1 MAGLP
6 PQVPT
11 SLQVYNSYVIDPE
24 WQIKFTTIWCTAL
37 GAAIVVSLPT
47 LIRSLRNGRSLKG
60 FFGVSESL
68 HKGEYAVVAGGDKP
82 PPLRPRRGA
91 AAVLHSITSVRH
103 WTLPYV
109 GLNVLQTIIVLAYL
123 AVVLLCIIKDAPLV
137 SNPNRAGFLA
147 LAQFP
152 IVFLFATK
160 NSILSLLLGPGNGY
174 EKLNYIHRMA
184 GRLMFLGACIH
195 GSLWI
200 RNHLEYGLPII
211 GPQKE
216 TSGVA
221 TFSVLGTIVLTS
233 LRPVRRLFYQAFYF
247 VHVLTFVAFFVTVRY
262 HTLYAE
268 PWIFPALAFF
278 GADAFLRFFRYRI
291 KDAKLSAPDQLM
303 TLVHVQDC
311 DDGWLAGQHVQLRVF
326 FSSRV
331 FESHPFT
338 ILSAPSSKS
347 CFNHSGMILAARVS
361 GDWTSE
367 LNTYTRD
374 KQDLS
379 DPVAEKQSGDERS
392 GVPVHVM
399 IDGPYGGSSVDLGQY
414 ETVLLVAGGSG
425 ATFTLGLLDDIVYRC
440 AKAGRP
446 DGERTKRIEFVWCI
460 KSFGHIAWFSQM
472 LVDIGN
478 LAAGSSLDIHFS
490 IFVTCL
496 CDPEAVPFIPN
507 CNVKLER
514 PSVYIL
520 LRDTVGL
527 SRPPSL
533 ESQEAGEEKPLVEP
547 HGGGGVAVCASGPE
561 SLVIEA
567 RNAVARLGVGDALKL
582 GGVVVHVES
591 FAL

>member
-1 MAGLP
+1 MAA
-6 PQVPT
+6 PQVP
-11 SLQVYNSYVIDPE
+11 SNLQVYDSYVTDPQ
-24 WQIKFTTIWCTAL
+24 WQIKFTKIWCSTL

-68 HKGEYAVVAGGDKP
+68 PKGEYAVVAGEDKP
-82 PPLRPRRGA
+82 PPLRPRRDA
-91 AAVLHSITSVRH
+91 AAVLHSITSVRY
-103 WTLPYV
+103 WTLPYL
-109 GLNVLQTIIVLAYL
+109 GLNVLQTVIVLAYL
-123 AVVLLCIIKDAPLV
+123 AVVLLCIIKDAPLI
-137 SNPNRAGFLA
+137 SNPNRAGFLT
-147 LAQFP
+147 LAQIP

-174 EKLNYIHRMA
+174 EKLNYIHRMS

-221 TFSVLGTIVLTS
+221 TFSVLGIILLTT

-262 HTLYAE
+262 HTLYSE

-278 GADAFLRFFRYRI
+278 GADALLRFFRYRI

-303 TLVHVQDC
+303 TFVHIQDC
-311 DDGWLAGQHVQLRVF
+311 GDGWLAGQHVQLRVF

-338 ILSAPSSKS
+338 ILSAPPSNS
-347 CFNHSGMILAARVS
+347 CFNHSGMLLAARVN
-361 GDWTSE
+361 GDWTHE

-374 KQDLS
+374 KQGLS
-379 DPVAEKQSGDERS
+379 DSVSEKQSGDERS
-392 GVPVHVM
+392 GVPIHVM

-425 ATFTLGLLDDIVYRC
+425 ATFTLSLLDDIVYRC
-440 AKAGRP
+440 VKAGRP
-446 DGERTKRIEFVWCI
+446 NGERTTRVEFVWCI

-472 LVDIGN
+472 LADIGN
-478 LAAGSSLDIHFS
+478 LAAGSSLEIHFS
-490 IFVTCL
+490 FFVTCL

-507 CNVKLER
+507 CDVKLER
-514 PSVYIL
+514 PSVYTL
-520 LRDTVGL
+520 LRETTGL
-527 SRPPSL
+527 SQPPSL
-533 ESQEAGEEKPLVEP
+533 ESLEAEETKPFAGKS

-567 RNAVARLGVGDALKL
+567 RNAVARLGVRNALKL